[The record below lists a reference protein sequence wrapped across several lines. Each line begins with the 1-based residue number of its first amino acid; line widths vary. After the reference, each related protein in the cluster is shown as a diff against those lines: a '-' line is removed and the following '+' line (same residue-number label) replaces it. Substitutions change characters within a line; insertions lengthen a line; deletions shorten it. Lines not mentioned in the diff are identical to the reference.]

1 MEVAVALKYIAAAL
15 MIGLGAAGT
24 GVGFGILGGKLLEGS
39 ARQPEMVP
47 MLQVKMFFV
56 AGLLDAVTMIGV
68 GLALF
73 FTFANPFLSAVQ
85 AAAGG

>member
-39 ARQPEMVP
+39 ARQPEMAP
-47 MLQVKMFFV
+47 MLQGKMFLI
-56 AGLLDAVTMIGV
+56 AGLLDAGPMIGV
-68 GLALF
+68 GIAMYLI
-73 FTFANPFLSAVQ
+73 FAA
-85 AAAGG
+85 